1 VVDLVQHLMNI
12 SGEKGELTLR
22 GELQPRPR
30 RYPVISV
37 DDHLIEPPTV
47 FAGRMPAR
55 FVADGPRVERD
66 DQGVDWWVV
75 EDHRIP
81 LLGADAIQSWEPG
94 KGHYGP
100 VNFDELRPAVW
111 NIHERIKD
119 MDVTGVLAS
128 LSFPSAP
135 FGFAGQRLT
144 RRKDPALGLAALRAF
159 NDWVI
164 EDWAGPY
171 PDRII
176 PCQIPWMEDAE
187 VAAAEDRATAARGF
201 KAVSFSE
208 NPEKLGL
215 PSLYSGEWDPVFAAC
230 QETGTVV
237 NLHVGSSS
245 QTYVPSTESPGEVL
259 AVLFPVNSFAAA
271 ADWLFARIPVRFPE
285 LSIVLSEGGIG
296 WVPTLV
302 DRLDYLARRRSW
314 DDFGGLSPLEVFR
327 RNFSFTTFFDPR
339 SMSQR
344 HEVGLDHIMVETD
357 YPHSDS
363 TFPDTQDVLASQF
376 DGLPADEVALMSWQ
390 NAARIYRHT
399 PPDVDT
405 FVREGPAIG

>member
-1 VVDLVQHLMNI
+1 MVDLVQHLMNI
-12 SGEKGELTLR
+12 AGEKGELTLR
-22 GELQPRPR
+22 GEIEPRPR

-47 FAGRMPAR
+47 FEGRMPAR
-55 FVADGPRVERD
+55 FVADGPRVVRD
-66 DQGVDWWVV
+66 DRGVDWWVV

-81 LLGADAIQSWEPG
+81 LLGAEPSRAG
-94 KGHYGP
+94 SPARATTDRSTSTSCAPRSGTSTTASGTWT
-100 VNFDELRPAVW
+100 RPGCW
-111 NIHERIKD
+111 PRS
-119 MDVTGVLAS
+119 AS
-128 LSFPSAP
+128 PPRPSAS
-135 FGFAGQRLT
+135 
-144 RRKDPALGLAALRAF
+144 PASGSPAARTPRSASPLLRAF
-159 NDWVI
+159 NDWMV

-187 VAAAEDRATAARGF
+187 VSAAEVRANAARGF

-215 PSLYSGEWDPVFAAC
+215 PSLYSGEWDPFFAAC

-376 DGLPADEVALMSWQ
+376 DGLPADEVAQMSWR

-399 PPDVDT
+399 PPDVDA
-405 FVREGPAIG
+405 FVREGPAID